1 MLKPDGFFSRFDW
14 KTVFF
19 GLSATMQTYMTQR
32 TDLTIPK
39 RDSSKAMKGALF
51 LLMLVGLSVSGWA
64 QNAILEVLGTLEHE
78 ESRQSLVNPSVRV
91 LQNGEPFD
99 QIEADRNGQ
108 YFLELPLRGNYV
120 LIFEAEG
127 ALSKRVQ
134 VDGTVLPEDAGLDGF
149 RLELDM
155 ALFDYI
161 EGFDESILDT
171 PIGIA
176 VFDIDS
182 EKIEFDLAHTA
193 DMRRRIDK
201 ELDRL
206 ADAEDDARRNQ
217 LRYENAIEDAERAVA
232 RSRWDDAKLEYEK
245 ALKFIPGDA
254 AAEAGLADVQSKLDA
269 IAAAEAAEQQ
279 AELEAQQAEQNE
291 QAEQDRLEAEEAA
304 RQEEEERR
312 LAAEQEAEQAA
323 QREAERQAAEQE
335 AREQAEQD
343 VAQQN
348 NQSKPANQE
357 DPGQESQV
365 TESDDTDA
373 VIRAEQEALR
383 LKEEER
389 RALKEAKEA
398 ERLARQKQAKSRANA
413 LSQGSGSGEDP
424 AEAYYRQALESE
436 LQARAAG
443 VNDIGK
449 AVKDRNTRLREE
461 EGSRATDSQRQV
473 RSIQETH
480 GDLPSSEA
488 RRYEGGDGFEAV
500 TASTLRSDAAS
511 GIEAIKDS
519 DDSMRKSKKELMDN
533 QAQSDMFDLE
543 EVDAYSPLDK
553 KGAVLSP
560 EDADIPQGVHE
571 TSYDIQNG
579 LVITRTVRVEDVVT
593 RYRKV
598 VMKTGT
604 YYFCGDKAITKAVW
618 NLETNLSYD

>member
-1 MLKPDGFFSRFDW
+1 
-14 KTVFF
+14 
-19 GLSATMQTYMTQR
+19 
-32 TDLTIPK
+32 
-39 RDSSKAMKGALF
+39 
-51 LLMLVGLSVSGWA
+51 
-64 QNAILEVLGTLEHE
+64 
-78 ESRQSLVNPSVRV
+78 VRV

-108 YFLELPLRGNYV
+108 YFLELPLRGNYI

-127 ALSKRVQ
+127 AISKRVQ

-161 EGFDESILDT
+161 EGFDESILET

-182 EKIEFDLAHTA
+182 ERIEFDLAHTA

-254 AAEAGLADVQSKLDA
+254 AAEAGLADVQGKLNA

-279 AELEAQQAEQNE
+279 AELEAQQAEQNQ
-291 QAEQDRLEAEEAA
+291 QAEKDRLAAEEAA
-304 RQEEEERR
+304 RQDEEARR
-312 LAAEQEAEQAA
+312 LAAEQEAEQEA
-323 QREAERQAAEQE
+323 QREAERQAAEQDALDRQEQE
-335 AREQAEQD
+335 AQRVNESQQA
-343 VAQQN
+343 
-348 NQSKPANQE
+348 
-357 DPGQESQV
+357 GQEERAPQKLETV
-365 TESDDTDA
+365 TDDTDA
-373 VIRAEQEALR
+373 AIRVEQEALR
-383 LKEEER
+383 AKEEER

-413 LSQGSGSGEDP
+413 LSQGSGAGEDP

-461 EGSRATDSQRQV
+461 EGSRASDSQRQV
-473 RSIQETH
+473 RSIQETR
-480 GDLPSSEA
+480 GDLPASEA

-533 QAQSDMFDLE
+533 QARSAMFDLD

-579 LVITRTVRVEDVVT
+579 LVITRTVRVDDVVT